1 MADGEDQ
8 DLKERI
14 QKVRLLDGYMAR
26 MWQDVQ
32 RAPGELNEDGCSGG
46 PAEGQGDEGGGV
58 GAKREI
64 IKDYF
69 RSGRH
74 KFFPLSRYSLVLSSM
89 RRPKQSLRDRI
100 LWSLV
105 SLNGKAEWT
114 ELRKRTRL
122 TEEELDAALSQLVK
136 TGDISIIPEGTQGQ
150 DQDLIL
156 LNLG

>member
-1 MADGEDQ
+1 
-8 DLKERI
+8 
-14 QKVRLLDGYMAR
+14 VP
-26 MWQDVQ
+26 W
-32 RAPGELNEDGCSGG
+32 ELHEDGCPGG
-46 PAEGQGDEGGGV
+46 TAEGQGDEGGGV
-58 GAKREI
+58 GAEGEI

-74 KFFPLSRYSLVLSSM
+74 TFFPLSRYSLVLSSM
-89 RRPKQSLRDRI
+89 KRPKQSLRDRI

-114 ELRKRTRL
+114 ELRIRTRL